1 MAKRSRQAKRVQR
14 VRWLTLGGTGALVAV
29 VAAIGLYYT
38 FDVTSGEY
46 RDGEHYFSLAA
57 GAGDPEEPIVVTEFF
72 SYGCVHCRN
81 FDPQIN
87 AWMAELPEGM
97 ELVRSPVAFNAIWR
111 MYAKM
116 YYMAEELDAMDQ
128 IHDRLFSD
136 IHDRNRTITTEEQI
150 RKFFVGVGV
159 PEDRVAR
166 SMRSPAVA
174 RKVNRAEALSRAV
187 GVRSVPTLMVGT
199 QYLIPVGDVGR
210 VQSLAIAD
218 HLIAKVMSA
227 RETPEPQSADTE
239 AVSGADTTE

>member
-1 MAKRSRQAKRVQR
+1 
-14 VRWLTLGGTGALVAV
+14 
-29 VAAIGLYYT
+29 
-38 FDVTSGEY
+38 
-46 RDGEHYFSLAA
+46 
-57 GAGDPEEPIVVTEFF
+57 
-72 SYGCVHCRN
+72 
-81 FDPQIN
+81 
-87 AWMAELPEGM
+87 
-97 ELVRSPVAFNAIWR
+97 
-111 MYAKM
+111 M

-128 IHDRLFSD
+128 SHERLFAD

-150 RKFFVGVGV
+150 RKFFVGGGV
-159 PEDRVAR
+159 PEDRGAR

-174 RKVNRAEALSRAV
+174 RKVNSAEALSRAV
-187 GVRSVPTLMVGT
+187 GVRSAPTLMVGT